1 MLRARPHLDLQ
12 KDQPELAELFCQ
24 YNKSTTIDFNT
35 WQLRTAMVQDL
46 NSQTGNA
53 HHWQQLEQEFDTI
66 KFVSIDQLRDNF
78 QPTMIEILDFFQ
90 IEKSIV
96 NDLSFIEDEWLQ
108 RQEHQF
114 KDQVVNN
121 IVYAIANNQNLDWTG
136 KINFFDEIYIQK
148 LLKDR
153 GISVLDCDSW
163 PTTTHEFWNII
174 K

>member
-1 MLRARPHLDLQ
+1 
-12 KDQPELAELFCQ
+12 
-24 YNKSTTIDFNT
+24 
-35 WQLRTAMVQDL
+35 
-46 NSQTGNA
+46 
-53 HHWQQLEQEFDTI
+53 
-66 KFVSIDQLRDNF
+66 
-78 QPTMIEILDFFQ
+78 MIEILDFFQ

-108 RQEHQF
+108 RQEHQL